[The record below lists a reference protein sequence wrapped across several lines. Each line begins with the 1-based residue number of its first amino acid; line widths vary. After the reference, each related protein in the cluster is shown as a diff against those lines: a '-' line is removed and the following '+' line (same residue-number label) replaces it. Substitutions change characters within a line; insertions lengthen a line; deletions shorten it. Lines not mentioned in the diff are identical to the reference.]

1 MTICTQA
8 LTCRE
13 PAFSGHRTG
22 GGRSRQVSEYPCGGI
37 SRIPVM
43 RGTFIIPVVLGS
55 GRSHNGIELE
65 ILVGVD
71 IDREIS
77 ISSDRALDKE

>member
-1 MTICTQA
+1 
-8 LTCRE
+8 
-13 PAFSGHRTG
+13 
-22 GGRSRQVSEYPCGGI
+22 
-37 SRIPVM
+37 M